1 MIDKDLLRQ
10 VVEEK
15 LAMTD
20 CFLVGITISNDNSIV
35 VEIDSETSVDLNF
48 CVELTRYIEQHFDR
62 EKEDYSLE
70 IGSYSIT
77 NPFVDKRQYIKNIG
91 RSVEVLTDDS
101 KKIKGTLIEASDNG
115 FVVET
120 EIKELLEGQKR
131 KKTVKKQI
139 LFLYN
144 NVKKTKLDF

>member
-1 MIDKDLLRQ
+1 MIDNDLLRQ

-101 KKIKGTLIEASDNG
+101 KKIKGTLIEASDDG

>member
-1 MIDKDLLRQ
+1 MIDKDLLRR
-10 VVEEK
+10 VIVEK
-15 LAMTD
+15 LSTTD
-20 CFLVGITISNDNSIV
+20 CFLVDITISNDNSIV

-48 CVELTRYIEQHFDR
+48 CVELTHYIEQHFDR

-91 RSVEVLTDDS
+91 RSVEILTDDR
-101 KKIKGTLIEASDNG
+101 KKIKGTLIEASNDG

-120 EIKELLEGQKR
+120 EVKELLDGQKR

-139 LFLYN
+139 SFLYN
-144 NVKKTKLDF
+144 NVKMTKLDF

>member
-10 VVEEK
+10 VVDEK
-15 LAMTD
+15 LSTTD
-20 CFLVGITISNDNSIV
+20 CFLVDITISNDNSIV

-91 RSVEVLTDDS
+91 RGVEILTDDR
-101 KKIKGTLIEASDNG
+101 KKIKGTLIEVSDDG

-120 EIKELLEGQKR
+120 EVKELLEGQKR

-139 LFLYN
+139 SFLYN
-144 NVKKTKLDF
+144 NVKITKLDF

>member
-10 VVEEK
+10 VVDEK
-15 LAMTD
+15 LSTTD
-20 CFLVGITISNDNSIV
+20 CFLVDITISNDNSIV

-91 RSVEVLTDDS
+91 RSVEILTDDR
-101 KKIKGTLIEASDNG
+101 KKIKGTLIEVSDDG

-120 EIKELLEGQKR
+120 EVKELLEGQKR

-139 LFLYN
+139 SFLYN
-144 NVKKTKLDF
+144 NVKMTKLDF

>member
-101 KKIKGTLIEASDNG
+101 KKIKGTLIEASDDG

>member
-77 NPFVDKRQYIKNIG
+77 NPFVDKRQYIKNVG

-101 KKIKGTLIEASDNG
+101 KKIKGTLIEASDDG